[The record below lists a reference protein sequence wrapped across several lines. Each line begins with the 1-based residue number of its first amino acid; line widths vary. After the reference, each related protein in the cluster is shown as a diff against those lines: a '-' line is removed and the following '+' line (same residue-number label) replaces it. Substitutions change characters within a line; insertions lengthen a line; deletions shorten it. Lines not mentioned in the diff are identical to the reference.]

1 MIPRGTGNP
10 LLMAMNASLTAMVR
24 NLWSIGLILSVCV
37 LGWETLAAATEPI
50 VLHGSDTFTFEIV
63 PNRPGCPAATSVSTS
78 DTGKGQSTHL
88 GRYTFTAGECINL
101 STVEPEV
108 TLGFFTLTAADGSTL
123 NGNYSG
129 SAEYTDATRTSVLY
143 AVSGFITGGTG
154 RFQTV
159 TTGTFAFL
167 GGADLSKGTGFDTIA
182 GNVYLGDAGFRNR
195 E

>member
-1 MIPRGTGNP
+1 MARSRVAPETPGDGDESISDRDGTKFAEHRSDPVRLSPGWG
-10 LLMAMNASLTAMVR
+10 AHATA
-24 NLWSIGLILSVCV
+24 
-37 LGWETLAAATEPI
+37 AEPI

-108 TLGFFTLTAADGSTL
+108 TLGFFTLIAADGSTL

-129 SAEYTDATRTSVLY
+129 SAEYTDATKTSVLY

-154 RFQTV
+154 RFQAV

-182 GNVYLGDAGFRNR
+182 GNVYIGEGGSRN
-195 E
+195 

>member
-1 MIPRGTGNP
+1 
-10 LLMAMNASLTAMVR
+10 MAMNPSLTSMVR
-24 NLWSIGLILSVCV
+24 NLRSIGLILSVCL
-37 LGWETLAAATEPI
+37 LGWGAHATAAEPI

-108 TLGFFTLTAADGSTL
+108 TLGFFTLTASDGSTL

-129 SAEYTDATRTSVLY
+129 SAEYTDATKTSHIDRYNHLG
-143 AVSGFITGGTG
+143 SPLRRRGGL
-154 RFQTV
+154 RP
-159 TTGTFAFL
+159 
-167 GGADLSKGTGFDTIA
+167 
-182 GNVYLGDAGFRNR
+182 R
-195 E
+195 

>member
-1 MIPRGTGNP
+1 MV
-10 LLMAMNASLTAMVR
+10 MAMNPSLTAMGR
-24 NLWSIGLILSVCV
+24 NLRSIGLILSVCL
-37 LGWETLAAATEPI
+37 LGWETHAAAAEPI

-63 PNRPGCPAATSVSTS
+63 PNRPGCPAATSVSTIDS
-78 DTGKGQSTHL
+78 GKGQSTHL

-108 TLGFFTLTAADGSTL
+108 TLGFFTLTAADGSAL

-129 SAEYTDATRTSVLY
+129 SAEYTTKTSVLY

-154 RFQTV
+154 RFQAV

-182 GNVYLGDAGFRNR
+182 GNVYFGEAGSRNG

>member
-1 MIPRGTGNP
+1 METGK
-10 LLMAMNASLTAMVR
+10 LLVMAMKPSLTAVGR
-24 NLWSIGLILSVCV
+24 SSRSIGLILSLC
-37 LGWETLAAATEPI
+37 LARSEAHAAAAEPI

-63 PNRPGCPAATSVSTS
+63 ANRPGCPAATSVSTS
-78 DTGKGQSTHL
+78 DSGKGQSTHL
-88 GRYTFTAGECINL
+88 GRYTFTAVECINL

-129 SAEYTDATRTSVLY
+129 SAEYTDATKTSVLY
-143 AVSGFITGGTG
+143 AVSGFITDGTG
-154 RFQTV
+154 RFQAV

-182 GNVYLGDAGFRNR
+182 GNVYFGEASSMNR